1 MDEPISCESIQEPLD
16 DEERELKDLET
27 WEWDDP
33 AEVTVIED
41 FRVQLLIELTQE
53 EIDSWPV
60 PPAPPVSHEII
71 KRKALDNGRAART

>member
-53 EIDSWPV
+53 ENRLL
-60 PPAPPVSHEII
+60 A
-71 KRKALDNGRAART
+71 RTARAAGLTRDHQAQGAG